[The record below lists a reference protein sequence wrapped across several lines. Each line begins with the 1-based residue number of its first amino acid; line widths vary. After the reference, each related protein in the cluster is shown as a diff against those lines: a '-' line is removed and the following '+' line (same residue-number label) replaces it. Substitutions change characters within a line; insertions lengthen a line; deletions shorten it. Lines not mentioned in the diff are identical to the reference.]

1 MSGFRYSKQEVE
13 DTAQNIYGDIYM
25 ILYDSRSKAYI
36 YESKRLIF
44 MDGRIE
50 FRDLSE
56 SRLNRIIAI
65 LKENNEEIQI
75 ICNAETGTTEEVVVE
90 ADNYSLYI
98 Y

>member
-1 MSGFRYSKQEVE
+1 
-13 DTAQNIYGDIYM
+13 
-25 ILYDSRSKAYI
+25 
-36 YESKRLIF
+36 

-65 LKENNEEIQI
+65 LKENNEEIKV
-75 ICNAETGTTEEVVVE
+75 ICNTETGKAEEVVVE

>member
-1 MSGFRYSKQEVE
+1 
-13 DTAQNIYGDIYM
+13 
-25 ILYDSRSKAYI
+25 
-36 YESKRLIF
+36 

-75 ICNAETGTTEEVVVE
+75 ICNAKTGTTEEVVVE

>member
-1 MSGFRYSKQEVE
+1 
-13 DTAQNIYGDIYM
+13 
-25 ILYDSRSKAYI
+25 
-36 YESKRLIF
+36 